1 MRILV
6 DTNVLIDVVTMREP
20 FLADSVKIFKL
31 CQEKVVVGA
40 IAAHSISNMSYIL
53 RKDFSRD
60 KLREIFLNL
69 FEVFRVEAVDFSKL
83 LATVADDTFTDFEDC
98 LQVQCAKSFR
108 ADYIIT
114 RNVKDFAASEIP
126 AVTPEDFFELEEVK
140 SVL

>member
-20 FLADSVKIFKL
+20 FLADSVKIFEL
-31 CQEKVVVGA
+31 CQEKVVIGA

-83 LATVADDTFTDFEDC
+83 LATVADENFSDFEDC

-108 ADYIIT
+108 ADYIVT
-114 RNVKDFAASEIP
+114 RNVKDFSASEIP
-126 AVTPEDFFELEEVK
+126 AITPEDFFELEEVK

>member
-20 FLADSVKIFKL
+20 FLADSVKIFEL
-31 CQEKVVVGA
+31 CQEKVVIGA

-83 LATVADDTFTDFEDC
+83 LATVADENFSDFEDC

-108 ADYIIT
+108 ADYIVT
-114 RNVKDFAASEIP
+114 RNVKDFSASKIP
-126 AVTPEDFFELEEVK
+126 AVTPEGFHKIFSAE
-140 SVL
+140 

>member
-1 MRILV
+1 MYILV

-20 FLADSVKIFKL
+20 FLADSVKIFEL
-31 CQEKVVVGA
+31 CQEKVVIGA

-60 KLREIFLNL
+60 KLREIFLNI

-83 LATVADDTFTDFEDC
+83 LATVADDTFSDFEDC

-108 ADYIIT
+108 ADYIVT

-126 AVTPEDFFELEEVK
+126 AVTPEGFNKIFSAE
-140 SVL
+140 

>member
-20 FLADSVKIFKL
+20 FLVASVKIFEI
-31 CQEKVVVGA
+31 CQEKVVMGA

-60 KLREIFLNL
+60 KLREIFLNI

-108 ADYIIT
+108 ADYIVT
-114 RNVKDFAASEIP
+114 RNVKDFSASEIP
-126 AVTPEDFFELEEVK
+126 AITPEDFFELEEVK